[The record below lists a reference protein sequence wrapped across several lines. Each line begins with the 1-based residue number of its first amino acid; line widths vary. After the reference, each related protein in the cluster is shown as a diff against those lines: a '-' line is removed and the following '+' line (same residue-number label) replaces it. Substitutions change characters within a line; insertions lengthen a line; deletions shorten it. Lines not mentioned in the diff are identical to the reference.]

1 MYGIRGFVLNATL
14 QHHSLKNLSIVEIT
28 FYIEILMRVPFV
40 NGATNSFDNVH
51 KCSRFFNI
59 SKTCLAAVYFNL
71 QKWATNHSYLCNI
84 SENENLCKV
93 LELKWDLHHDFLI
106 LNSANITKGK
116 TITNN

>member
-1 MYGIRGFVLNATL
+1 
-14 QHHSLKNLSIVEIT
+14 
-28 FYIEILMRVPFV
+28 MRVPCV
-40 NGATNSFDNVH
+40 NGATKSFGNVH

-59 SKTCLAAVYFNL
+59 SKACLAAANFNL

-93 LELKWDLHHDFLI
+93 LGLKWDLDNDTLC

-116 TITNN
+116 TIANN